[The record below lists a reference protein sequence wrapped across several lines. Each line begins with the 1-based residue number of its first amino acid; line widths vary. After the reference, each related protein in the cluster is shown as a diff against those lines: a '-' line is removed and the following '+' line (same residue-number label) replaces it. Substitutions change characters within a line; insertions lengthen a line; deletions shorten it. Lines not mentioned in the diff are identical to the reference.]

1 MDFQKKKDI
10 IEIGRRLHQKGFV
23 ASNDGNI
30 SIRVSEAEI
39 LATVTGVSK
48 GFLTSDDVVL
58 VDPKGRKISGRTGR
72 AEPSSELKMHLLI
85 YEQRPEVKA
94 VVHAHPPVATGFAVA
109 GIPLAQC
116 ILPEVVVSLGAVPV
130 AEYGTPS
137 TLEVCD
143 AIMPY
148 IQNAEA
154 FLLANHGAVTMG
166 EDVFQAYYR
175 METVEHFAKILLTA
189 RLLGNVN
196 VLSRAQVAK
205 LVEVRKKMGIK
216 SRLPS
221 CESCGY
227 CGPAERT
234 GAASPE
240 AAPPGTASREAASPA
255 GAPHTGI
262 KSDAGHMTGFGTAS
276 HPSRSAAL
284 PDEKK
289 LMEIISTVV
298 KELMQ

>member
-1 MDFQKKKDI
+1 MEYQKKRDI
-10 IEIGRRLHQKGFV
+10 IEIGRRLHRKGFV

-30 SIRVSEAEI
+30 SIRVSDHEI

-48 GFLTSDDVVL
+48 GFLTTDDVVV
-58 VDPKGRKISGRTGR
+58 VDPLGRKLSGSG
-72 AEPSSELKMHLLI
+72 EPSSELKMHLVI
-85 YEQRPEVKA
+85 YEKRPDVKA

-137 TLEVCD
+137 TFEVCD
-143 AIMPY
+143 TILPH

-189 RLLGNVN
+189 KLLGRVN
-196 VLSRAQVAK
+196 VLTPAQVEK
-205 LVEVRKKMGIK
+205 LVELRKKSGVTR
-216 SRLPS
+216 RLPS
-221 CESCGY
+221 CETCGY
-227 CGPAERT
+227 CGPIGQPGGTRMSGQPAGDT
-234 GAASPE
+234 PTAAN
-240 AAPPGTASREAASPA
+240 PA
-255 GAPHTGI
+255 GAAARD
-262 KSDAGHMTGFGTAS
+262 SAS
-276 HPSRSAAL
+276 
-284 PDEKK
+284 PDEKR
-289 LMEIISTVV
+289 LSDIITAVINEITQ
-298 KELMQ
+298 EG